1 MCKENFYAKMEKLE
15 AEICRCTRQGL
26 KVTPWDRP
34 SLYTRV
40 GPLGLLGFGY
50 SHQRKII
57 NTVLRKLFD
66 LRCGNQLPYAQFL
79 GTHKRKLFDL
89 WKGNQLYTIFGLAQ
103 AKFSLCD
110 YWFK

>member
-1 MCKENFYAKMEKLE
+1 MLRWRNWRLKYVGVQDRALKL
-15 AEICRCTRQGL
+15 
-26 KVTPWDRP
+26 RP
-34 SLYTRV
+34 GT
-40 GPLGLLGFGY
+40 GLLFIHVLARWVY
-50 SHQRKII
+50 LVSVIHIKKII

-89 WKGNQLYTIFGLAQ
+89 WKGNQLYTIFELAQ